1 MRTPIPIFT
10 PHPAMPSA
18 AAPVRGIALTRP
30 RGRQACSAWLFGAL
44 TLSVDEARERGLDWL
59 LWLNVSAISET
70 DQIPQ
75 IAALC
80 RVSTL
85 HRAPRWQALPDG
97 VHARVGFAL
106 DLQASFRY
114 PLRPERA
121 YVHVSACE
129 LCSEIVAVD
138 PDRAELDAHDEQP
151 GVRLV
156 AAYTAARERDW
167 SRAAALFEQ
176 LLDDRELRE
185 DVDACHLYNGA
196 CVLARAG
203 FDARALAWLR
213 EDTQRRVH
221 AHTRAVASWLAS
233 DFGDDPQ
240 AEQRHRLEAAMREHC
255 KVVEGDPD
263 LDVLGERRKID
274 ALLDPDPAP

>member
-18 AAPVRGIALTRP
+18 ATHGRGITLAHP
-30 RGRQACSAWLFGAL
+30 RGRQARSAWLFGAL

-59 LWLNVSAISET
+59 LWLNVSAISEI

-85 HRAPRWQALPDG
+85 HRAPRWQALADG
-97 VHARVGFAL
+97 VHTRIGFAL
-106 DLQASFRY
+106 DLQATFRY

-121 YVHVSACE
+121 YVHVSAAE
-129 LCSEIVAVD
+129 LCSEIVTID
-138 PDRAELDAHDEQP
+138 PEPVELDVHDEQP
-151 GVRLV
+151 GSRLV
-156 AAYTAARERDW
+156 AADSAAREHDW
-167 SRAAALFEQ
+167 STAAALFEQ

-203 FDARALAWLR
+203 ANARALAWLR

-233 DFGDDPQ
+233 DLGNDPH
-240 AEQRHRLEAAMREHC
+240 AEQRHRLEVAMREHFTI
-255 KVVEGDPD
+255 VERDPD
-263 LDVLGERRKID
+263 LETLGEHRRIA
-274 ALLDPDPAP
+274 ALLDPDSAP

>member
-1 MRTPIPIFT
+1 MRTPIPIFM
-10 PHPAMPSA
+10 AMPSA
-18 AAPVRGIALTRP
+18 AGYERGIALTRP
-30 RGRQACSAWLFGAL
+30 RGRQARTAWLFGAL
-44 TLSVDEARERGLDWL
+44 TLTVDEARERGLDWL
-59 LWLNVSAISET
+59 LWLNVSAISEI

-106 DLQASFRY
+106 DLQATFRY

-121 YVHVSACE
+121 YVHVSAAE
-129 LCSEIVAVD
+129 LCSEIVAID
-138 PDRAELDAHDEQP
+138 PELVTIEAPDEQP
-151 GVRLV
+151 VERLL
-156 AAYTAARERDW
+156 AAYSAAREHDW
-167 SRAAALFEQ
+167 STAAALFEQ

-203 FDARALAWLR
+203 SDARALAWLR

-233 DFGDDPQ
+233 DIGDELH
-240 AEQRHRLEAAMREHC
+240 AEQRHRLEAAMREHFT
-255 KVVEGDPD
+255 VVERDPD
-263 LDVLGERRKID
+263 LDVLGERRQIA
-274 ALLDPDPAP
+274 ALLDPDLAP